1 MSTKIGTYL
10 GGSRCRCGGLQLNCL
25 LTGRHRRHGV
35 RVCVMDAELHRLL
48 LVEIHNPRV
57 EIRCLKVL
65 WLAEELP
72 GLMLCV
78 GVLHIGQ
85 QVHVDIPQVLQILPS
100 CEKGV
105 LSNKLALISG
115 IIHRIISMD
124 LLNYI
129 LVELK
134 QILAIIKIC

>member
-1 MSTKIGTYL
+1 M
-10 GGSRCRCGGLQLNCL
+10 NCL
-25 LTGRHRRHGV
+25 LAGRHRRHRRHGV
-35 RVCVMDAELHRLL
+35 RVCVMDAELHKLL

-57 EIRCLKVL
+57 EIICKKVC
-65 WLAEELP
+65 WLAEELA

-85 QVHVDIPQVLQILPS
+85 QVQVNVNITKVLHILPS

-115 IIHRIISMD
+115 IIIGYKHGFI
-124 LLNYI
+124 
-129 LVELK
+129 ELYPGGAEAK
-134 QILAIIKIC
+134 FSCKITIC